1 MLTIKIGCVVMTL
14 MLMAACGQS
23 YEEKVRV
30 SKAERQRLAR
40 EDTNALKVAVL
51 PTLDGMPLFVAQEKG
66 WLDTLGVDI
75 RLKGYKAQMDCD
87 EQLKAAKVEGAITDV
102 KRVEHMRQTGT
113 RLDTLG
119 HTNAYWLLIA
129 NRTARVKQVGQ
140 LSDKMVAM
148 TRYSATDFLTE
159 KALEGVK
166 LHSEVFRI
174 QINDVTVRLLM
185 LLNNEMDALWLTEP
199 QATTAMLYKHNVL
212 KDSRKMVEEPLGVLA
227 FRQAV
232 LTDSTRRKQLEVLVR
247 GYNRAC
253 DSLNVWGLRNYADV
267 VKVYCF
273 TDDKTVQ
280 KLPNLRYHHL
290 SKTVLEK
297 RASK

>member
-40 EDTNALKVAVL
+40 EDSMALKVAVL

-159 KALEGVK
+159 KALE
-166 LHSEVFRI
+166 E
-174 QINDVTVRLLM
+174 
-185 LLNNEMDALWLTEP
+185 
-199 QATTAMLYKHNVL
+199 
-212 KDSRKMVEEPLGVLA
+212 
-227 FRQAV
+227 
-232 LTDSTRRKQLEVLVR
+232 
-247 GYNRAC
+247 
-253 DSLNVWGLRNYADV
+253 
-267 VKVYCF
+267 
-273 TDDKTVQ
+273 
-280 KLPNLRYHHL
+280 
-290 SKTVLEK
+290 
-297 RASK
+297 